1 MGAVISQDPTLLHRI
16 DWFPDRHVIQPGPI
30 RALLENF
37 DLVSPRPPPPTPRS
51 RLWNF
56 QQPTR
61 HKPTEGKGGSEAT
74 TYDQGAAWA
83 ISMSSAYWAVSSW
96 FHLARGSPPFLL
108 TPLLCLAPTIIQRVP
123 NICPGDGS
131 QAGGGC
137 AHWMAQGSA
146 EARLRS
152 RQPHSYWTI
161 CGCVADGHPRVSGPY
176 PHTAQGQGPSSLVH
190 CTSNCAWHTEGLHCL
205 FVKRMKG
212 WIH

>member
-1 MGAVISQDPTLLHRI
+1 MCLHAPLPQPQGRGSGIFSSPHAINLLRGREGVRPQHMTRG
-16 DWFPDRHVIQPGPI
+16 QPGP
-30 RALLENF
+30 
-37 DLVSPRPPPPTPRS
+37 S
-51 RLWNF
+51 
-56 QQPTR
+56 
-61 HKPTEGKGGSEAT
+61 
-74 TYDQGAAWA
+74 AW
-83 ISMSSAYWAVSSW
+83 SSGYWAVSSW